1 MRWLPCY
8 WYPPSEVIVLGI
20 LDPNT
25 LDRQGAE
32 ALPKLQGTEE
42 TSQSQSQKNR
52 SESSSSEVSIKG
64 IYPQGLP
71 EEKKKKNL
79 MRND

>member
-1 MRWLPCY
+1 MATLLKVPL
-8 WYPPSEVIVLGI
+8 SQEIVLGI

-32 ALPKLQGTEE
+32 ALPKLQGTVE

-52 SESSSSEVSIKG
+52 SESSSSEVLTKG
-64 IYPQGLP
+64 IYPQGLT
-71 EEKKKKNL
+71 EEKKKELDEK
-79 MRND
+79 